1 VVDDVA
7 EPGPV
12 RANSSA
18 PESTSAASEVGSGA
32 PSTCVVNAAALDADG
47 SLVTGGALTAGFDG
61 WGGCVVAVGRSVIA
75 TGSGASVARVVI
87 GGGSVAVGAGTSGL
101 SAGTSFPDT
110 DVEVSNVDTARRTLS
125 ASDCGAPTGT
135 PLADSGP
142 GPATTLLVEMRVSS
156 GDPSRSGVMLSA
168 STPTRSRPTVAV
180 VPMSI
185 RPSVDV
191 GS

>member
-18 PESTSAASEVGSGA
+18 PGRTSAASEVGSGA

-47 SLVTGGALTAGFDG
+47 PVVTGGGGFDG
-61 WGGCVVAVGRSVIA
+61 WGGCVVAVGRSAIA

-110 DVEVSNVDTARRTLS
+110 DVAVSNVDTARRTLS
-125 ASDCGAPTGT
+125 ARDCGAPTGT
-135 PLADSGP
+135 PLADSDP
-142 GPATTLLVEMRVSS
+142 GPATTLLVEMRVFS